1 MALNKRKYLST
12 DEKIKI
18 IQQYDALANKNQ
30 RIASKELG
38 ISQPSLCKILKHRQD
53 IMNLKSSNIN
63 SSFKRHRSGNDPEIE
78 IALLNWFKFASDKVL
93 PLVAKS

>member
-1 MALNKRKYLST
+1 MIKTQERNQIEFSFINIPHKVFKISVNVINNFNFIINFNGFKQKKDLST

-53 IMNLKSSNIN
+53 IMN
-63 SSFKRHRSGNDPEIE
+63 
-78 IALLNWFKFASDKVL
+78 
-93 PLVAKS
+93 

>member
-53 IMNLKSSNIN
+53 IMN
-63 SSFKRHRSGNDPEIE
+63 
-78 IALLNWFKFASDKVL
+78 
-93 PLVAKS
+93 